1 MAKTVKGKTPR
12 CPVTD
17 QDAALQGNQGQDQVE
32 MSEVRLEKIKA
43 VMTEALAKADPTESA
58 MGAITSDMMDL
69 AFRIKEVLNESLS
82 DAATTVAK
90 LQQLT
95 PTIEMFIKLTRQIAR
110 YVEVRRLLAKPQ

>member
-1 MAKTVKGKTPR
+1 MAKGVRGKTNS
-12 CPVTD
+12 CTGTD
-17 QDAALQGNQGQDQVE
+17 QGAALHGKQGQDQME

-43 VMTEALAKADPTESA
+43 VMNEALAKADPTDSA
-58 MGAITSDMMDL
+58 MGAITSDMMEL
-69 AFRIKEVLNESLS
+69 ALRIKEVLNESLS

-95 PTIEMFIKLTRQIAR
+95 PTIEMFMKLTRQIAR